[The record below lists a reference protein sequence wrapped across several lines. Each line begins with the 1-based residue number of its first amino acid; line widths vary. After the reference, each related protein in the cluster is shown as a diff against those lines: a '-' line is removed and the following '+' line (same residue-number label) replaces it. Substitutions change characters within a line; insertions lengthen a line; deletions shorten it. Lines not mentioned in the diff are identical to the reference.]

1 MVMAREVDSDEN
13 NFCIYVEIVA
23 VRLSHRETKYR
34 GQNQGVAV
42 CVDRHAIRAEVRC
55 YVLLVPVGVGI
66 MTTKQT
72 EMHDMELMFIFAVGV
87 ALGWLF

>member
-1 MVMAREVDSDEN
+1 M
-13 NFCIYVEIVA
+13 EIVA
-23 VRLSHRETKYR
+23 VRLPHRETKHS

-42 CVDRHAIRAEVRC
+42 CVDRHTIRAEAKC

-72 EMHDMELMFIFAVGV
+72 EMHDMELMFIFAVGA